1 LNLEVACEDFS
12 NVIGTSPI
20 GTVYKGTLSSGVE
33 IAVTSVPVTSSKN
46 WSKTL
51 EVQFRNKVSIIIITE
66 EDQTNLTVELQSK
79 HCNYN

>member
-1 LNLEVACEDFS
+1 LDLEVACEDFS

-20 GTVYKGTLSSGVE
+20 GTLYKGTLSSGVE
-33 IAVTSVPVTSSKN
+33 IAVTSVPVTLSKN

-51 EVQFRNKVSIIIITE
+51 EVQFRNKVSIIITE
-66 EDQTNLTVELQSK
+66 KDQTNLTVELQFK

>member
-1 LNLEVACEDFS
+1 LDLEVECEDFS

-20 GTVYKGTLSSGVE
+20 GTLYKGTLSSGVE
-33 IAVTSVPVTSSKN
+33 IAVTSVPVTLSKN

-51 EVQFRNKVSIIIITE
+51 EVQFRNKVSIIITE
-66 EDQTNLTVELQSK
+66 KDQTNLTVELQFK